1 MDERV
6 ETRWVDGGYRDVVV
20 PWSQTASGRALT
32 KEQGE
37 AAHLLAVL
45 KGDAERVDTV
55 LELDSG
61 TTGQWLAT
69 DENFRRVAIGLFNE
83 YYPAEDRMFEFSR
96 AARGAAEARDEGSG
110 WGPQRRRRAGR
121 DRAAPALVEGAI
133 GRNRK
138 KPERTQQP
146 NTVKIVD
153 LAPVQLAG
161 ATHGLL
167 RSGSSAT
174 THVSLGSRVS
184 LIITSGPSATR
195 PAGDLGR
202 VGRVSGQRAV
212 LAGP

>member
-1 MDERV
+1 VRRKVVDERI

-55 LELDSG
+55 LELDPG

-96 AARGAAEARDEGSG
+96 ILKPKQLEAAHLYYEQALTQAEVARRLKVTDRTLRNWAADPAFRAYGESL
-110 WGPQRRRRAGR
+110 RRARNERLTQESQTREIEILERLGEQR
-121 DRAAPALVEGAI
+121 KRAMKVVDGALSGGDARVAI
-133 GRNRK
+133 
-138 KPERTQQP
+138 E
-146 NTVKIVD
+146 
-153 LAPVQLAG
+153 
-161 ATHGLL
+161 LL
-167 RSGSSAT
+167 RPW
-174 THVSLGSRVS
+174 LK
-184 LIITSGPSATR
+184 
-195 PAGDLGR
+195 GR
-202 VGRVSGQRAV
+202 
-212 LAGP
+212 